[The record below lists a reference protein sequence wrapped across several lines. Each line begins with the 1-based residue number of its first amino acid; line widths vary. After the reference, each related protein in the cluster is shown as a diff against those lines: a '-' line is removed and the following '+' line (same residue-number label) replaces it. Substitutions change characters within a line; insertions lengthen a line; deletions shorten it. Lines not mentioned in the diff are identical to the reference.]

1 MNIQNSIK
9 MVLSKG
15 VILVSGG
22 LDSTTL
28 MYLFVKQNVDFVPLF
43 INYGQHCAEHELETL
58 KRVIPAKYADKIE
71 IIDVSSIYKYSQS
84 RFIRPA
90 NLWKEKITADDLYI
104 PYRNVLLL
112 TIAASFAQ
120 TLGIDKVYSAFI
132 NSNHAKEIDC
142 SSEFF
147 YKLEGLLSE
156 YGSVKIEMPFRDM
169 TKYEVAKLG
178 IELKAPIGR
187 TFSCQ
192 ASPDIP
198 CGACPNCVDR
208 LEALKMIEQEASRYV

>member
-1 MNIQNSIK
+1 ME
-9 MVLSKG
+9 LSKG

-28 MYLFVKQNVDFVPLF
+28 MYLFVKQNIDFVPLF
-43 INYGQHCAEHELETL
+43 VNYGQHCAKQELDTL
-58 KRVIPAKYADKIE
+58 KRVIPAQYVDKIE
-71 IIDVSSIYKYSQS
+71 IIDVSAIYKYSQS

-90 NLWKEKITADDLYI
+90 NLWKEEVKAEDLYI

-147 YKLEGLLSE
+147 NKLEGLLSE

-208 LEALKMIEQEASRYV
+208 LDALKKLEQESGLYV

>member
-1 MNIQNSIK
+1 ME
-9 MVLSKG
+9 LYKG
-15 VILVSGG
+15 VVLVSGG
-22 LDSTTL
+22 MDSTTL
-28 MYLFVKQNVDFVPLF
+28 MYQFVRLGVDFVPLF
-43 INYGQHCAEHELETL
+43 INYGQHCAGHELETL
-58 KRVIPAKYADKIE
+58 RQVIPAQYADKIE

-84 RFIRPA
+84 RFIKPA
-90 NLWKEKITADDLYI
+90 DLWNEEVKAEDLYI

-147 YKLEGLLSE
+147 NKLEGLLSE
-156 YGSVKIEMPFRDM
+156 YGSVKIEMPFRNM
-169 TKYEVAKLG
+169 TKYDVAKLG
-178 IELKAPIGR
+178 IELQAPIGQ

-192 ASPDIP
+192 ASPNIP

-208 LEALKMIEQEASRYV
+208 LNALKQIEKEAGHYV

>member
-1 MNIQNSIK
+1 ME
-9 MVLSKG
+9 LSKG

-28 MYLFVKQNVDFVPLF
+28 MYQFVAQGVEFIPLF
-43 INYGQHCAEHELETL
+43 INYGQHCAAHELETL
-58 KRVIPAKYADKIE
+58 QQVIPTQYADKIE

-84 RFIRPA
+84 RFIKPA
-90 NLWKEKITADDLYI
+90 DLWKESITAEDLYI

-112 TIAASFAQ
+112 TVAASFAQ

-147 YKLEGLLSE
+147 NKLEGLLSE
-156 YGSVKIEMPFRDM
+156 YGSVKIEMPFRNM

-178 IELKAPIGR
+178 IELKAPIGQ

-192 ASPDIP
+192 ASPDVP

-208 LEALKMIEQEASRYV
+208 LNALKQIEQEAGHHV